1 MSPKNSESRVLVVI
15 DPGVHTP
22 EIDTF
27 NLISVLSPIRCTYHL
42 PAMFGFSTLPD
53 NLSAVA
59 GVIILG
65 SAASVYDNL
74 PWQRPLEAF
83 VTTVVDRG
91 IPVLGC
97 CYGLQMLAYMYGGK
111 VGYVRESREKL
122 KGVRRINIV
131 NNPIWSVGERDVIV
145 THSEMVTELPKD
157 FEVLATSPE
166 VRVEAMQ
173 HMRQPIYG
181 FQCHPEATRLFL
193 VGHEMHNDKTE
204 LSLPAG
210 RHILERFVHMATKA
224 QC

>member
-1 MSPKNSESRVLVVI
+1 MSSQNSESRVLVVI

-42 PAMFGFSTLPD
+42 PAMFGFATLPA

-83 VTTVVDRG
+83 VTTVVDKG

-97 CYGLQMLAYMYGGK
+97 CYGLQILAYMFGGR
-111 VGYVRESREKL
+111 VGYVKESKEKL

-131 NNPIWSVGERDVIV
+131 DNPIWSAGERDVIV

-157 FEVLATSPE
+157 FEILATSGD
-166 VRVEAMQ
+166 VRVEGMQ
-173 HMRQPIYG
+173 HRRQAIFG

-193 VGHEMHNDKTE
+193 VGHEMLTDKTE
-204 LSLPAG
+204 LSLPDG
-210 RHILERFVHMATKA
+210 HHILERFVHMVGQAPR
-224 QC
+224 

>member
-1 MSPKNSESRVLVVI
+1 MSSGNPETRVLLVI

-42 PAMFGFSTLPD
+42 PAMFGFATLPD

-83 VTTVVDRG
+83 VTTVVDKG

-97 CYGLQMLAYMYGGK
+97 CYGLQMLAYMFGGR

-122 KGVRRINIV
+122 KGVRRINIKG
-131 NNPIWSVGERDVIV
+131 NHIWSVGERDVIV
-145 THSEMVTELPKD
+145 THSEMVTELPRE
-157 FEVLATSPE
+157 FEILATSAE

-173 HMRQPIYG
+173 HKCQPIYG

-193 VGHEMHNDKTE
+193 VGHEMHSDKTE
-204 LSLPAG
+204 LSLPDG
-210 RHILERFVHMATKA
+210 RHILERFVHMVAKA
-224 QC
+224 EC

>member
-1 MSPKNSESRVLVVI
+1 MNPVNSESRALVVI

-27 NLISVLSPIRCTYHL
+27 NLISSLSPIPCTYHL
-42 PAMFGFSTLPD
+42 PAMFGFATLPD

-59 GVIILG
+59 GVIVLG

-83 VTTVVDRG
+83 VASVIDRG

-97 CYGLQMLAYMYGGK
+97 CYGLQMLAYMFGGR
-111 VGYVRESREKL
+111 VGYVREAKDKL
-122 KGVRRINIV
+122 KGVRRISIL
-131 NNPIWSVGERDVIV
+131 NNSVWSAGEREVIV

-157 FEVLATSPE
+157 FAILATSSE
-166 VRVEAMQ
+166 VRVEAMR
-173 HMRQPIYG
+173 HRRQSIFG

-193 VGHEMHNDKTE
+193 VGHEMLSDKTE
-204 LSLPAG
+204 LSLQEG
-210 RHILERFVHMATKA
+210 RYILERFVHMVAETSS
-224 QC
+224 